1 MRNYNPFMI
10 KPIDPTPPE
19 TVKIALKCFRRAVR
33 QVRAEHR
40 RLGLPLVVW
49 KDGRVRKVKA

>member
-1 MRNYNPFMI
+1 MI
-10 KPIDPTPPE
+10 KPIEKPAPDLGQ
-19 TVKIALKCFRRAVR
+19 IALKCFRRAVR
-33 QVRAEHR
+33 NVRAEHR